1 MIDFSQITLVVG
13 VLDRTEK
20 VINMLGTGFLI
31 SNDGKIVTARHVV
44 GNKTNDLVVLM
55 PHIKNINEYQD
66 TTDSSCKPVPAFIED
81 INPVTDICILK
92 TGLKVEGTL
101 PSLDS
106 LDSLDNI
113 KVGDKIGMFGF
124 PHCVMGRRVLTY
136 QEAEI
141 GAKMLLESSGIKSKY
156 ATINIQT
163 RPGQSGSIVF
173 NANTGTIVGL
183 LIGAYAPNSGVII
196 AGINPH
202 ELNQTS
208 YCISANHIKE
218 ML

>member
-13 VLDRTEK
+13 VHDRTEGT
-20 VINMLGTGFLI
+20 IRMLGTGFLI
-31 SNDGKIVTARHVV
+31 SNDGKIVTARHVI
-44 GNKTNDLVVLM
+44 GNETNDLVVLM
-55 PHIKNINEYQD
+55 PHIKNIDEYQD
-66 TTDSSCKPVPAFIED
+66 TADNSCRTVSAIVED

-92 TGLKVEGTL
+92 TPLNFSGAL
-101 PSLDS
+101 PPLESLDK
-106 LDSLDNI
+106 I
-113 KVGDKIGMFGF
+113 KVGERIGMYGF

-136 QEAEI
+136 QEAEV
-141 GAKMLLESSGIKSKY
+141 GAKMMLESSGIKSKY

-173 NANTGTIVGL
+173 NTRTGSIIGL

>member
-101 PSLDS
+101 PS

>member
-1 MIDFSQITLVVG
+1 MIDFSQITLVIG
-13 VLDRTEK
+13 VHDRTEG
-20 VINMLGTGFLI
+20 VIRMLGTGFLI

-44 GNKTNDLVVLM
+44 GNETKDLDVLV
-55 PHIKNINEYQD
+55 PHVRNIDEYQD
-66 TTDSSCKPVPAFIED
+66 TTDTSCKSVSAIIED

-92 TGLKVEGTL
+92 IQLNFPGAL
-101 PSLDS
+101 PPLE
-106 LDSLDNI
+106 SLDNI
-113 KVGDKIGMFGF
+113 KVGERIGMYGF

-141 GAKMLLESSGIKSKY
+141 GAKMLMESSGIKSKY

-173 NANTGTIVGL
+173 NKKTGAIIGL

>member
-1 MIDFSQITLVVG
+1 MLRFFSRFQADFLLTSGWIEPLLVGGYAPFSPPCMTVASLEMSDEPNFSG
-13 VLDRTEK
+13 
-20 VINMLGTGFLI
+20 
-31 SNDGKIVTARHVV
+31 A
-44 GNKTNDLVVLM
+44 
-55 PHIKNINEYQD
+55 
-66 TTDSSCKPVPAFIED
+66 
-81 INPVTDICILK
+81 
-92 TGLKVEGTL
+92 L
-101 PSLDS
+101 PPLESLDK
-106 LDSLDNI
+106 I
-113 KVGDKIGMFGF
+113 KVGERIGMYGF

-136 QEAEI
+136 QEAEV
-141 GAKMLLESSGIKSKY
+141 GAKMMLESSGIKSKY

-173 NANTGTIVGL
+173 NTRTGSIIGL

>member
-13 VLDRTEK
+13 VHDRTEGT
-20 VINMLGTGFLI
+20 IRMLGTGFLI
-31 SNDGKIVTARHVV
+31 SNDGKIVTARHVI
-44 GNKTNDLVVLM
+44 GNETKDIVVLM
-55 PHIKNINEYQD
+55 PHVMNINEYQD
-66 TTDSSCKPVPAFIED
+66 TADNSCRTVSAIVED

-92 TGLKVEGTL
+92 TQLNFSGVL
-101 PSLDS
+101 PPLE
-106 LDSLDNI
+106 SLDNI
-113 KVGDKIGMFGF
+113 KVGERIGMYGF

-136 QEAEI
+136 QEAEV

-173 NANTGTIVGL
+173 NTKTGAIIGL

>member
-1 MIDFSQITLVVG
+1 M
-13 VLDRTEK
+13 
-20 VINMLGTGFLI
+20 
-31 SNDGKIVTARHVV
+31 
-44 GNKTNDLVVLM
+44 
-55 PHIKNINEYQD
+55 
-66 TTDSSCKPVPAFIED
+66 
-81 INPVTDICILK
+81 TDICILK
-92 TGLKVEGTL
+92 TPLNFSGAL
-101 PSLDS
+101 PPLESLDK
-106 LDSLDNI
+106 I
-113 KVGDKIGMFGF
+113 KVGERIGMYGF

-136 QEAEI
+136 QEAEV
-141 GAKMLLESSGIKSKY
+141 GAKMMLESSGIKSKY

-173 NANTGTIVGL
+173 NTRTGSIIGL

-208 YCISANHIKE
+208 YCISANDIKE

>member
-106 LDSLDNI
+106 LDNI

-163 RPGQSGSIVF
+163 RPGQSGPIVF

>member
-1 MIDFSQITLVVG
+1 MIDFSQITLVIG
-13 VLDRTEK
+13 VHDRTEGA
-20 VINMLGTGFLI
+20 IRMLGTGFLI
-31 SNDGKIVTARHVV
+31 SNDGKIVTARHVI
-44 GNKTNDLVVLM
+44 GNETKDLVVLM
-55 PHIKNINEYQD
+55 PHIKNIDEYQD
-66 TTDSSCKPVPAFIED
+66 TSDSSCHPIPAIVED
-81 INPVTDICILK
+81 INPITDICILK
-92 TGLKVEGTL
+92 TQLSFSGIL
-101 PSLDS
+101 PPLESLD
-106 LDSLDNI
+106 DI
-113 KVGDKIGMFGF
+113 KVGERIGMYGF

-136 QEAEI
+136 QEAEV
-141 GAKMLLESSGIKSKY
+141 GAKMLLESSGVKSKY

-173 NANTGTIVGL
+173 NKKTGSIVGL

>member
-1 MIDFSQITLVVG
+1 MIDFSQITLVIG
-13 VLDRTEK
+13 VHDRTEGT
-20 VINMLGTGFLI
+20 IRMLGTGFLI
-31 SNDGKIVTARHVV
+31 SNDGKIVTARHVI
-44 GNKTNDLVVLM
+44 GNETNDLVVLM
-55 PHIKNINEYQD
+55 PHIKNIDEYQD
-66 TTDSSCKPVPAFIED
+66 TTDNSCKPVSAIIED

-92 TGLKVEGTL
+92 TPLNFTGAL
-101 PSLDS
+101 PPLESLDK
-106 LDSLDNI
+106 I
-113 KVGDKIGMFGF
+113 KVGERIGMYGF

-141 GAKMLLESSGIKSKY
+141 GAKLLLESSGIKSKY

-173 NANTGTIVGL
+173 NMRTGAIIGL
-183 LIGAYAPNSGVII
+183 LIGAYAPSSGVII

>member
-13 VLDRTEK
+13 VHDRTEGT
-20 VINMLGTGFLI
+20 IRMLGTGFLI
-31 SNDGKIVTARHVV
+31 SNDGKIVTARHVI
-44 GNKTNDLVVLM
+44 GNETKDIVVLM
-55 PHIKNINEYQD
+55 PHVMNINEYQD
-66 TTDSSCKPVPAFIED
+66 TADNSCRTVSAIVED

-92 TGLKVEGTL
+92 TQLNFSGVL
-101 PSLDS
+101 PPLE
-106 LDSLDNI
+106 SLDNI
-113 KVGDKIGMFGF
+113 KVGERIGMYGF

-136 QEAEI
+136 QEAEV

-173 NANTGTIVGL
+173 NTKTGAIIGL
-183 LIGAYAPNSGVII
+183 LIGTYAPNSGVII

>member
-13 VLDRTEK
+13 VHDRTEGT
-20 VINMLGTGFLI
+20 IRMLGTGFLI
-31 SNDGKIVTARHVV
+31 SNDGKIVTARHVI
-44 GNKTNDLVVLM
+44 GNETNDLVVLM
-55 PHIKNINEYQD
+55 PHIKNIDEYQD
-66 TTDSSCKPVPAFIED
+66 TTDNSCKTVYAIIED

-92 TGLKVEGTL
+92 TPLNFSGAL
-101 PSLDS
+101 PPLESLDK
-106 LDSLDNI
+106 I
-113 KVGDKIGMFGF
+113 KVGERIGMYGF

-136 QEAEI
+136 QEAEV
-141 GAKMLLESSGIKSKY
+141 GAKMMLESSGIKSKY

-173 NANTGTIVGL
+173 NTRTGSIIGL

>member
-1 MIDFSQITLVVG
+1 MIDFSQITLVIG
-13 VLDRTEK
+13 VHDRTEGA
-20 VINMLGTGFLI
+20 IRMLGTGFLI

-44 GNKTNDLVVLM
+44 GNETKDLVVLM
-55 PHIKNINEYQD
+55 PHVKNIDEYQD
-66 TTDSSCKPVPAFIED
+66 TTDTTCKSVPAVIED

-92 TGLKVEGTL
+92 TPLSFSGIL
-101 PSLDS
+101 PPLE
-106 LDSLDNI
+106 SLDNI
-113 KVGDKIGMFGF
+113 KVGERIGMYGF

-136 QEAEI
+136 REAEI
-141 GAKMLLESSGIKSKY
+141 GAKLLLESSGIKSKY

-173 NANTGTIVGL
+173 NMRTGAIIGL
-183 LIGAYAPNSGVII
+183 LIGAYAPSSGVII

>member
-1 MIDFSQITLVVG
+1 MMIDFSQITLVVG

-101 PSLDS
+101 PS